1 MHHRER
7 VKGFFFSFGSKS
19 DSSTIENQKGIY
31 IIFKGD
37 HFSPVKSRWSL
48 SGAGPAVCPAMGNSY
63 LYLVDRWCWL
73 CTWVWE
79 LEQWSEPR
87 IRIYCC
93 DLVRSVLKSNER
105 PLILLVAF
113 KFCWAKGKLE
123 DPHFVVGYNLFPSYE
138 QMISHGRRGG
148 H

>member
-48 SGAGPAVCPAMGNSY
+48 SGRWSRGLSCYGEFLPLPSRPLVLAMYVGLGAGAMVGTKDKDI
-63 LYLVDRWCWL
+63 LLRPRPL
-73 CTWVWE
+73 CTEV
-79 LEQWSEPR
+79 
-87 IRIYCC
+87 
-93 DLVRSVLKSNER
+93 K
-105 PLILLVAF
+105 
-113 KFCWAKGKLE
+113 
-123 DPHFVVGYNLFPSYE
+123 
-138 QMISHGRRGG
+138 
-148 H
+148 